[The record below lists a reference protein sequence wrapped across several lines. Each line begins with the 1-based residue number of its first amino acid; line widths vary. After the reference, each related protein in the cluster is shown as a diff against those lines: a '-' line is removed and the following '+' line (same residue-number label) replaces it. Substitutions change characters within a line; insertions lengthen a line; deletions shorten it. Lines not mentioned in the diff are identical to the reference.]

1 MLLIGSGGLNA
12 CLNSLPAKMCWTIVM
27 YMYFKKLF
35 WDLKARE
42 WDVFVGPMTPV
53 DSDVEDSQNSC
64 RAGEAA
70 GYDQEERHLSTIRV

>member
-1 MLLIGSGGLNA
+1 
-12 CLNSLPAKMCWTIVM
+12 
-27 YMYFKKLF
+27 
-35 WDLKARE
+35 
-42 WDVFVGPMTPV
+42 MTPV